1 MFNTFKE
8 KLKNTISK
16 LSKKIENETLTE
28 ESTKADTIDEI
39 KRDDLVEEIKEHADK
54 GVGFF
59 NKVKEKIITK
69 KLSKEQFNELFWDLE
84 LLLLENNVAVEVVE
98 KIKEDLSKTIIEKQ
112 LQRSKI
118 EELIR
123 DSLRNSIISLFDVEQ
138 INLLEKIKEKRPY
151 VICFVGINGTGKTTS
166 IAKVAYF
173 LKQKNITT
181 VISASDT
188 FRAAAIKQLETH
200 GERLGVKVIK
210 HDYGSDPSAVAF
222 DSRVFAKAKNIDV
235 VLIDTAG
242 RQHSNVNLMSE
253 LEKINRVVKP
263 DLKIFVGESITGND
277 VVLQL
282 NEFNKKI
289 GIDAIILS
297 KTDIDDRGGAMIS
310 ATYVTKKPIIFLG
323 CGQNYEDLKKFNKE
337 ELIKNLFE

>member
-118 EELIR
+118 EDLIR

-151 VICFVGINGTGKTTS
+151 VICLIFSSRLICSTS
-166 IAKVAYF
+166 
-173 LKQKNITT
+173 
-181 VISASDT
+181 
-188 FRAAAIKQLETH
+188 
-200 GERLGVKVIK
+200 
-210 HDYGSDPSAVAF
+210 
-222 DSRVFAKAKNIDV
+222 
-235 VLIDTAG
+235 
-242 RQHSNVNLMSE
+242 
-253 LEKINRVVKP
+253 
-263 DLKIFVGESITGND
+263 
-277 VVLQL
+277 
-282 NEFNKKI
+282 
-289 GIDAIILS
+289 
-297 KTDIDDRGGAMIS
+297 
-310 ATYVTKKPIIFLG
+310 
-323 CGQNYEDLKKFNKE
+323 NKE
-337 ELIKNLFE
+337 IIEFLYLMLNRLIYKKRLNK